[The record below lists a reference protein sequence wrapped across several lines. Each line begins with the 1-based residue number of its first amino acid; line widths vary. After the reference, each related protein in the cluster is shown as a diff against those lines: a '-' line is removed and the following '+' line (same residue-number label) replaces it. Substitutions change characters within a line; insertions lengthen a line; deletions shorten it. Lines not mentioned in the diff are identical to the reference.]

1 MHLFRAHGHDGASLD
16 ALTAAMGLSPSS
28 LYSAFGDKERLFR
41 NALDRYAAGPGA
53 YDVSLRTLSGRAAI
67 AAYLDG
73 AARAMTRPGEPPGCL
88 IAAGGLEGAPASTAA
103 RAAIAGHRRR
113 RHDALLACLRAAAL
127 PPGLDAEG
135 LAALVAAVVQGMAV
149 QARDGAPTTALLA
162 LAGTVL
168 RLWPAAEPVAPVVAQ
183 PVATEPVPAPPA
195 SVAPP
200 NVTLPS
206 DDQRNARIRRLM
218 I

>member
-41 NALDRYAAGPGA
+41 NALDRYAVGPGA
-53 YDVSLRTLSGRAAI
+53 YDAALRDQSGRAAI
-67 AAYLDG
+67 AAYLDA

-88 IAAGGLEGAPASTAA
+88 IAAGGLEGAPASAAA

-127 PPGLDAEG
+127 PPGLDADG

-149 QARDGAPTTALLA
+149 QARDGAATAELLA

-168 RLWPAAEPVAPVVAQ
+168 RLWPTAETVAPVVA
-183 PVATEPVPAPPA
+183 APVPAPPA
-195 SVAPP
+195 SVAQP